1 MDLSVEFVNKQLGLE
16 KDALAAVYSIVNS
29 LCEIEDVTKVQFLIE
44 GEKLDS
50 YRNVID
56 LSKPVEP
63 NYDIQF

>member
-1 MDLSVEFVNKQLGLE
+1 MHLRL
-16 KDALAAVYSIVNS
+16 YSIVNS